1 MKGHTLTKTEAKEA
15 TCTEAGNI
23 EYYTCSVCGNLFSD
37 VEGKEEIEQADTV
50 IAAKGH
56 TLTKTEAKEATCTE
70 AGNIEYYTCSVC
82 DKLFSDA
89 EGKTEITQEQTVVA
103 AKGHD
108 YEDGVCTVCG
118 AEDPAY
124 VAPGGEEPGGGCSGA
139 AGIAASLAAAAVLT
153 GTAALLLIRRK
164 KNNRT

>member
-1 MKGHTLTKTEAKEA
+1 MGEAIAYDKFIGGFGIGIRSDIAIEANAYETE
-15 TCTEAGNI
+15 
-23 EYYTCSVCGNLFSD
+23 
-37 VEGKEEIEQADTV
+37 DTYAV
-50 IAAKGH
+50 IFG
-56 TLTKTEAKEATCTE
+56 C
-70 AGNIEYYTCSVC
+70 
-82 DKLFSDA
+82 
-89 EGKTEITQEQTVVA
+89 
-103 AKGHD
+103 
-108 YEDGVCTVCG
+108 